1 MSYCSV
7 KTGPDQTSVR
17 GYGAVIS
24 LIQQDE
30 AATSQLILH
39 KAISWHFR
47 STKSS
52 WSSIEISK
60 KSQRIYT

>member
-1 MSYCSV
+1 MSYYSV

-24 LIQQDE
+24 LVKQDE

-39 KAISWHFR
+39 KGHKLAISEHEEYLVGPR
-47 STKSS
+47 SRS
-52 WSSIEISK
+52 
-60 KSQRIYT
+60 